1 MTRRAVE
8 SLAQSEQLCQLIC
21 QEPRTENSSRAIQIF
36 IAQNGGQPS
45 GRFLSFQNDT
55 SIEYHPYCDDFGPMN
70 ISTTINFIK
79 QLENELLACS
89 QISCDQLVYSV
100 QKGRRA
106 LTNAAMLLGCYL
118 ILKKNMNPDQVATC
132 FASVKKELFEDFR
145 DATNL
150 PPDFGLTLRDCWG
163 GLFRGKKCGWIAR
176 PSHPGSPLWGAFD
189 KDQYEQ
195 YDDPLNADLHEIVP
209 EKLIAFRGPEDLGGE
224 VYRDDLNKW
233 TRKFAPAHFVDIL
246 RNLGVTDVVRLNDP
260 EYDARSFEEAGL
272 LHHDL
277 LFDDCTEP
285 PVAIVAAF
293 LRVVD
298 AARGAVA
305 IHCRAGLG
313 RTGTLIAVYMM
324 RSHGFAARE
333 AMGWLRLL
341 RPGSVIGTQQRFLCT
356 VERIRD
362 ERAASRRAALSVSA
376 PDVMSLAADHDRRRA
391 AAATQGAAGT
401 PRRMSSDAA
410 AAQVAAT
417 AQVAA
422 VQVAAALDRQ
432 SAARIRAGRAA
443 AAGLIVTAGP

>member
-1 MTRRAVE
+1 MKHHAK
-8 SLAQSEQLCQLIC
+8 SLVPPEQLCQRIV
-21 QEPRTENSSRAIQIF
+21 QEFSSGSSSRSIQIF

-45 GRFLSFQNDT
+45 GRFVAFQNDAA
-55 SIEYHPYCDDFGPMN
+55 IEYHPYCDDFGPMN

-79 QLENELLACS
+79 QLEKEILACT

-100 QKGRRA
+100 QDGRRA

-118 ILKKNMNPDQVATC
+118 ILKKNMNPDEVASC
-132 FASVKKELFEDFR
+132 FARIKKELIEDFR

-150 PPDFGLTLRDCWG
+150 PPDFGLTLRDCWR

-176 PSHPGSPLWGAFD
+176 PSQPGSSLWGALD
-189 KDQYEQ
+189 MDQYDQ

-209 EKLIAFRGPEDLGGE
+209 EKLIAFRGPEDLGGA
-224 VYRDDLNKW
+224 VYRDDLQRW
-233 TRKFAPAHFVDIL
+233 TRKFAPAHFVGIL
-246 RNLGVTDVVRLNDP
+246 RNLGVTDVVRLNEA
-260 EYDARSFEEAGL
+260 EYDAGAFERAGMA
-272 LHHDL
+272 HHDL
-277 LFDDCTEP
+277 VFDDCTEP

-293 LRVVD
+293 LAVVD

-341 RPGSVIGTQQRFLCT
+341 RPGSVIGEQQRFLCT

-362 ERAASRRAALSVSA
+362 ERAAARRRAALSVSA
-376 PDVMSLAADHDRRRA
+376 PDVMSLAADSDHDRRRA
-391 AAATQGAAGT
+391 AAARLDPAAAAA
-401 PRRMSSDAA
+401 PRRVSSDAA
-410 AAQVAAT
+410 AAQVAA
-417 AQVAA
+417 A
-422 VQVAAALDRQ
+422 QVAAALDRQ

-443 AAGLIVTAGP
+443 AAGLAAGASGP